1 MAKEYKHLDEYG
13 LIGNLETCALIGR
26 DGSIDWCCLPHLE
39 SPSVFAALLDVQKG
53 GHFRISPLE
62 HEDGH
67 QSYSGSTNVL
77 LTTFQ
82 TSTGSVSVT
91 DFMPVRDHTDPLH
104 QTLLRKVSCSE
115 GSMELEIE
123 FEPRFDYARFVPTLE
138 PAGQGTVARW
148 EDHLLYLQS
157 HVPMVLDGAV
167 ARGTFTVKEGEPL
180 WFVLRYGDSSPIDP
194 TDCQRLLE
202 ATTEYW
208 SGWAH
213 HCGPGRCV
221 FRGPWHDSVVRSALV
236 LKLLTHPQTGAIAAA
251 PTTSLPEVIGGVRN
265 WDYRFAWIRDASF
278 TVQSLYTLGHEEEAL
293 QYFQWLRSLCREF
306 GSDDDHLHIRVMY
319 GLHGEQDLE
328 EHTLDHLS
336 GYRNSAPVRVGNAA
350 AEQIQLDVYGELVNA
365 FYETR
370 RYGEEIT
377 QSDWGFIRKIVNTAC
392 QTWDTEDSGIWEV
405 RGGPRHFTYSKLMCW
420 VALDRSIEL
429 AEKYGLEAPLAEWK
443 KTRHKIRQAILKR
456 GFSEKLGSFVQSFDS
471 EALDAT
477 SLLIPIVGFLPPED
491 PRVQGTLGATL
502 EHLTSDGMVYRY
514 LGDDGLPGQEGT
526 FVLCTFWLVD
536 ALVLAGELEQAEA
549 LLLGVL
555 EHTSPL
561 GLLAEQI
568 DAASGEQLG
577 NYPQAFSH
585 IGLMNS
591 ALHLAWALAKQRA
604 TQAPRK
610 ND

>member
-1 MAKEYKHLDEYG
+1 MATEYKSLEEYG
-13 LIGNLETCALIGR
+13 LIGNLETCALVGR
-26 DGSIDWCCLPHLE
+26 DGSIDWCCFPHLE
-39 SPSVFAALLDVQKG
+39 SPSAFAALLDTEKG

-62 HEDGH
+62 NEDGY
-67 QSYSGSTNVL
+67 QSYSGNTNVL

-91 DFMPVRDHTDPLH
+91 DFMPVRGHAHPLH
-104 QTLLRKVSCSE
+104 QTLLRKVSCSG
-115 GSMELEIE
+115 GSADMEIE
-123 FEPRFDYARFVPTLE
+123 FKPRLDYARFVPTLE
-138 PAGQGTVARW
+138 PAGEGTVAQW
-148 EDHLLYLQS
+148 EDDLLYLQS
-157 HVPMVLDGAV
+157 PIPLDLNGAV
-167 ARGTFTVKEGEPL
+167 ARGRFTVKEGQPQ
-180 WFVLRYGDSSPIDP
+180 WFVLRYGDSSPMDS
-194 TDCQRLLE
+194 TDCQRLME
-202 ATTEYW
+202 ATMEYW
-208 SGWAH
+208 SDWAH

-221 FRGPWHDSVVRSALV
+221 FRGPWHNHVVRSALV

-278 TVQSLYTLGHEEEAL
+278 TVQSLYALGHEEEAL
-293 QYFQWLRSLCREF
+293 EYFQWLRSLCREF
-306 GSDDDHLHIRVMY
+306 GSHEDHLHIRVMY

-328 EHTLDHLS
+328 EYTLDHLS

-377 QSDWGFIRKIVNTAC
+377 QGDWGFIRKIVNTAC

-429 AEKYGLEAPLAEWK
+429 AEKYGLEASLAEWK
-443 KTRHKIRQAILKR
+443 KTREKIQQAILER

-491 PRVQGTLGATL
+491 PRVQGTISATL

-536 ALVLAGELEQAEA
+536 ALVLAGELEKAEA

-555 EHTSPL
+555 EHASPL

-591 ALHLAWALAKQRA
+591 ALHLAWALAKRRGKKAQ
-604 TQAPRK
+604 K
-610 ND
+610 KDD